1 MDYNRK
7 TNGRRVAAARGELN
21 TNRRNVPM
29 PRRIFREH
37 NNLQVMALNFDSV
50 IQEVLTTGKP
60 CVQAESLPRGSDAL
74 TRPYVGNGERLLRLR
89 WLALMMELAPD
100 IGRYANEFK
109 KTVLLL
115 DGQSDPA
122 AQECDLAQVCY
133 LDCPNLV
140 FSYFPKEHSRVS
152 ESHLS
157 DLA

>member
-7 TNGRRVAAARGELN
+7 TNGRVAAARGELN

-37 NNLQVMALNFDSV
+37 NNLQVDGG
-50 IQEVLTTGKP
+50 VLTTGKP
-60 CVQAESLPRGSDAL
+60 CVQAESLPWGSDAL
-74 TRPYVGNGERLLRLR
+74 TRPYVGNGDRLLRLR
-89 WLALMMELAPD
+89 WLALMMELTSD
-100 IGRYANEFK
+100 ISRYANEFK

-152 ESHLS
+152 ESHLG